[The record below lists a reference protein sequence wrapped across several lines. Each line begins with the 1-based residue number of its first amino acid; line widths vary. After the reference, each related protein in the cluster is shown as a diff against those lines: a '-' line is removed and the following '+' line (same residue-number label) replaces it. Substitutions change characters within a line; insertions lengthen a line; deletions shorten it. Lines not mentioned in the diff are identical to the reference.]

1 MGNTL
6 FGYASWGWLLARHPA
21 ATISPIALLVP
32 VFGMSTSALL
42 LGEPLPA
49 WKLAAT
55 ALVMSG
61 LALNLAW
68 PRLQHLMVGKARQ
81 V

>member
-1 MGNTL
+1 M
-6 FGYASWGWLLARHPA
+6 
-21 ATISPIALLVP
+21 ISPVALLVP

-42 LGEPLPA
+42 LAEPMPV

-55 ALVMSG
+55 MLVMSG

-68 PRLQHLMVGKARQ
+68 PRLRQLLARRA
-81 V
+81 